1 MKKTL
6 LIAVLLVSIAIV
18 FAACSS
24 DGEDAEPAPAPAPTT
39 APAAPAM
46 QPTTAPAAPAP
57 APTTA
62 PAAPAP
68 STGTMTGGG
77 EATGVNVSTT
87 DRGMVS
93 SPASFNEAPILA
105 KRVAAGEL
113 PPVEER
119 LPDMP
124 LVMQVA
130 EVGEYGGQWRRVHL
144 GPGDASCNVGR
155 ASGRGGMRWAGDGS
169 GVIPHAVKGWESN
182 ADGSVWTVHLL
193 PGMKWSDGQPF
204 TADDWEYA
212 YEVQTDPDI
221 KGALP
226 RWIRQSGDPVVKV
239 VKVDDY
245 TVEFRYSAPFYF
257 FEGHMTHGCT
267 PRDFQY
273 APKHYLK
280 QFNLKYNPDAEKL
293 ATDAGFPSWTQYYLN
308 QEDPKLNPDRP
319 ATSPWIWTNTSAD
332 DIIRLVRNPYYPI
345 VDQEGNQLPYMDEIR
360 FQTASGVEPLN
371 LRAAQGEID
380 FQGRHINFS
389 NFPVLK
395 EGEERGGYTIQMV
408 VDPMGSD
415 IVLYF
420 NITYPGPEGELI
432 NNKDW
437 RIAMS
442 HSLDRHSIK
451 EITMGGQGI
460 VRNALPAADHPFYPG
475 EEYETKYIE
484 YDVDKSNSMLDE
496 VMGAKDNEGFRTL
509 PNGDRFAFKI
519 STMDAFGGYVD
530 GGEQICAYFQAVGVR
545 CTLDVVERSL
555 LNTQAQANELMSRI
569 HNADITA
576 ELFSIAFHILPT
588 NPVFGWA
595 ADYARWFQSGGDEG
609 SEPPAEIKHL
619 LDIYL
624 EASSVPPE
632 RQHEIARE
640 IFAWTVDNQVRLGT
654 VGASGLVSG
663 IVIVNDDLVNVPE
676 WWANRAGLNM
686 PFNSFPDQFWYR
698 SEERRQE
705 TQQ

>member
-1 MKKTL
+1 MKSFAIAL
-6 LIAVLLVSIAIV
+6 LAMLSLALAL
-18 FAACSS
+18 AACG
-24 DGEDAEPAPAPAPTT
+24 GESAEEEAAPAPAPTAAPAPAAQPTTAPAPAPAPT
-39 APAAPAM
+39 AAPSVSMATSGESTVGVRVDVVATEPVPLPM
-46 QPTTAPAAPAP
+46 EYKESPSMAA
-57 APTTA
+57 
-62 PAAPAP
+62 
-68 STGTMTGGG
+68 
-77 EATGVNVSTT
+77 
-87 DRGMVS
+87 
-93 SPASFNEAPILA
+93 
-105 KRVAAGEL
+105 KVAAGEL

-119 LPDMP
+119 LPDKP
-124 LVMQVA
+124 LVMMVD

-155 ASGRGGMRWAGDGS
+155 ANGRGAMRYAGDGT
-169 GVIPHAVKGWESN
+169 GVIPHAVESWESN
-182 ADGSVWTVHLL
+182 AEGSVWTVRLME
-193 PGMKWSDGQPF
+193 GMKWSDGHPF
-204 TADDWEYA
+204 TADDWVYA
-212 YEVQTDPDI
+212 YEVQTDPEI
-221 KGALP
+221 KSALP
-226 RWIRQSGDPVVKV
+226 RWIRQSGDPIVQVA
-239 VKVDDY
+239 KVDDY
-245 TVEFRYSAPFYF
+245 TVEFRYSGPFYF
-257 FEGHMTHGCT
+257 FEGHMAHGCT

-280 QFNLKYNPDAEKL
+280 QFNKRYNPDADKL
-293 ATDAGFPSWTQYYLN
+293 AEAAGFPSWTQYYLN
-308 QEDPKLNPDRP
+308 REDPKLNPDRP
-319 ATSPWIWTNTSAD
+319 ATSPWVWTNTSAD
-332 DIIRLVRNPYYPI
+332 EIIRLERNPYYPI
-345 VDQEGNQLPYMDEIR
+345 VDQEGNQLPYIDEVR

-380 FQGRHINFS
+380 FQGRHINFA

-395 EGEERGGYTIQMV
+395 EGEERGGYRIQMV

-432 NNKDW
+432 NNRDW

-475 EEYETKYIE
+475 DEYETKHIE
-484 YDVDKSNSMLDE
+484 YDVDRSNSMLDDI
-496 VMGAKDNEGFRTL
+496 MGAKDDEGFRTL

-530 GGEQICAYFQAVGVR
+530 GAEQMCAYFEAVGVR
-545 CTLDVVERSL
+545 CTVDVVERSL
-555 LNTQAQANELMSRI
+555 LNTQAQANELMSRV
-569 HNADITA
+569 HNADLTA
-576 ELFSIAFHILPT
+576 ELFSIAFHTLPT

-595 ADYARWFQSGGDEG
+595 SDYARWFQSGGDEG
-609 SEPPAEIKHL
+609 SEPPEEIRHL
-619 LDIYL
+619 LDILL

-632 RQHEIARE
+632 EQNEIARE
-640 IFAWTVDNQVRLGT
+640 IFAWTIDNQVRLGT

-663 IVIVNDDLVNVPE
+663 IVIVNDELVNVPD

-698 SEERRQE
+698 SDARRSE
-705 TQQ
+705 TAR